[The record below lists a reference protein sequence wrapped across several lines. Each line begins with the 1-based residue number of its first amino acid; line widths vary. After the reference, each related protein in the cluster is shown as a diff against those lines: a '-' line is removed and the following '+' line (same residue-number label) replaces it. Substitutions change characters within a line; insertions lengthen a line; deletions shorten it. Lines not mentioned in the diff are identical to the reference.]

1 MGKLIIFKVREHLSR
16 ILYLIDCDYSSLK
29 ILANFL
35 LRPTQKHSGIILF
48 LLFGLAPSGV
58 CKAIYITINTV
69 SSYLHLF
76 TLTIN
81 GGIFSVALS
90 LRSPLLE
97 IIQHFFPVESGLSS
111 AKQQPHSSLINENR
125 L

>member
-1 MGKLIIFKVREHLSR
+1 MGKLIILKVREHLSR

-29 ILANFL
+29 ILTNFL

-69 SSYLHLF
+69 SFYLHLF

-111 AKQQPHSSLINENR
+111 TKQQPHSSLINENR

>member
-58 CKAIYITINTV
+58 YKAIYITINTV

-111 AKQQPHSSLINENR
+111 AKQQSHSSLINENR

>member
-1 MGKLIIFKVREHLSR
+1 MGKLIILKVREHLSR

-29 ILANFL
+29 ILTNFL

-58 CKAIYITINTV
+58 CNANYITIIAV
-69 SSYLHLF
+69 SSYL
-76 TLTIN
+76 TISPLPKL

-90 LRSPLLE
+90 LRLPSLDV
-97 IIQHFFPVESGLSS
+97 IQHFFLWSPDFPLKNSNHTALS
-111 AKQQPHSSLINENR
+111 L
-125 L
+125 